1 MPPWNL
7 KRKESIMLIL
17 TRRVGESL
25 RISDDIVVT
34 IVELNG
40 NQVRV
45 GIEAPHDVTVLR
57 EEPLERESP
66 DPA

>member
-1 MPPWNL
+1 
-7 KRKESIMLIL
+7 MLIL

-34 IVELNG
+34 IVEVNG

-45 GIEAPHDVTVLR
+45 GIEAPQDVTVLR
-57 EEPLERESP
+57 EELVQTDPKPLAS
-66 DPA
+66 

>member
-1 MPPWNL
+1 
-7 KRKESIMLIL
+7 MLIL
-17 TRRVGESL
+17 TRLVGESL

-34 IVELNG
+34 IVEVHG

-45 GIEAPHDVTVLR
+45 GIDAPQDVAVLR
-57 EEPLERESP
+57 EELLERESP